1 MNTLPPG
8 VLKAGPAASDSP
20 SNSKIA
26 IASTSPSSLSHP
38 PPGSKDSHP
47 PGLGASVLKFLVIV
61 ASSGWTKAALALVW
75 LLSLCL
81 VLHRGWAWER
91 SGVLDQGTF
100 FERYRSFV
108 IERTP
113 LFVWFSMILLA
124 YAAHRF
130 RQRSLGYYG
139 LVEIVFGLT
148 GGIVSIGK
156 LPLDQATTWLALTGS
171 TFVIVRGS
179 ANIAQAVSDPHPK
192 LSNSDP
198 KS

>member
-1 MNTLPPG
+1 
-8 VLKAGPAASDSP
+8 
-20 SNSKIA
+20 
-26 IASTSPSSLSHP
+26 
-38 PPGSKDSHP
+38 
-47 PGLGASVLKFLVIV
+47 
-61 ASSGWTKAALALVW
+61 
-75 LLSLCL
+75 
-81 VLHRGWAWER
+81 
-91 SGVLDQGTF
+91 
-100 FERYRSFV
+100 
-108 IERTP
+108 
-113 LFVWFSMILLA
+113 MILLA